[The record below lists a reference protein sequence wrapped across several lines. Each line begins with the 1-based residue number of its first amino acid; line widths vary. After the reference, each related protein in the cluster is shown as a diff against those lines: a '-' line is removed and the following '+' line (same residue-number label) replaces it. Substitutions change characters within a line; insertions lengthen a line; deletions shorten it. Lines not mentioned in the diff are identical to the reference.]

1 MSQMAIIL
9 AIRSLSAWVITVWQ
23 NIVFVWFSIH
33 MNKKT
38 INHGGKNL
46 GFSDKRTLKTL
57 GFSVVFG
64 YRNNTAKTKQITFI

>member
-1 MSQMAIIL
+1 MAIIL

-46 GFSDKRTLKTL
+46 GFSDKWTLKTL
-57 GFSVVFG
+57 GFSTVFG
-64 YRNNTAKTKQITFI
+64 YRNNTAKTKQITLI